1 MYNILIGF
9 VFFLQLHE
17 FRLKMGD
24 KLPKIRKNDP
34 PQSRTE
40 FEGLSD
46 LMRYLETWGS
56 DEKQEKGAA
65 PLTVEAKSPSPPS

>member
-1 MYNILIGF
+1 M
-9 VFFLQLHE
+9 
-17 FRLKMGD
+17 KMGD

-56 DEKQEKGAA
+56 EKKQEKAAA
-65 PLTVEAKSPSPPS
+65 PLVVEAKSSSS